1 MKNNKS
7 IQLLTLALFILWLG
21 MVGGCG
27 GGSSSNSGGGAGSQ
41 NVESHGQVTINLL
54 EHNVF
59 TGDKLNENF
68 WGWLEAYC
76 KAGPTQ
82 LIIADMPLVFE
93 HFNRS
98 IAPGF
103 WQLQAFVLAS
113 TYRGVGWGPLGDEES
128 EYYYSIQD
136 QIFNWWDRYIMRI
149 VDIMNKAP
157 QTTVVIIINDFPD
170 ACGARLGTA
179 IQERLESFGNRVVLG
194 DVLWDYVKIK
204 SR

>member
-103 WQLQAFVLAS
+103 GS
-113 TYRGVGWGPLGDEES
+113 YRPLSWPPLIEGSAGVP
-128 EYYYSIQD
+128 
-136 QIFNWWDRYIMRI
+136 
-149 VDIMNKAP
+149 
-157 QTTVVIIINDFPD
+157 
-170 ACGARLGTA
+170 
-179 IQERLESFGNRVVLG
+179 
-194 DVLWDYVKIK
+194 
-204 SR
+204 